1 MAKVHLEEADC
12 LVILS
17 KDSRDPLLRLTVD
30 AARLLKDALVAGAEA
45 IEHHMATSGKL
56 IAPAKVVTE
65 IWEAKVGYFQGG
77 VAIQFN
83 QSGTRVPLP
92 PAVAKHLAD
101 RVQSA
106 INAAE
111 TGTTIRVHNSEPL
124 REFGTR
130 PKLQ

>member
-12 LVILS
+12 LVVLS
-17 KDSRDPLLRLTVD
+17 KDGRDPLMRLTVD
-30 AARLLKDALVAGAEA
+30 DARVLRDALVAGAEA

-56 IAPAKVVTE
+56 IAPAQVVTE

-83 QSGTRVPLP
+83 RPGTRVSLP

-111 TGTTIRVHNSEPL
+111 TGTTVRVHNSEPL
-124 REFGTR
+124 REFGPR

>member
-1 MAKVHLEEADC
+1 VAKVHLEESDC
-12 LVILS
+12 LVVLS
-17 KDSRDPLLRLTVD
+17 KDSRDPNLMMTVD
-30 AARLLKDALVAGAEA
+30 SARVLKDALIAGAEA
-45 IEHHMATSGKL
+45 IEHYMETSGKL
-56 IAPAKVVTE
+56 IAPAKVLTE
-65 IWEAKVGYFQGG
+65 IWEAKVGYFSGG
-77 VAIQFN
+77 VVIQFN

-111 TGTTIRVHNSEPL
+111 TGTTIRVHDKEPH
-124 REFGTR
+124 REFGAR